1 MLLQAPVWCMRN
13 TMVRLISRTILI
25 VLGCFIACLLPF
37 FGDIMGFIGAIG
49 FTPMDFILPQFLW
62 IAAYKPKGPK
72 KWFALLVA
80 GIYTIIGIMAAIGAV
95 RSIVNNAVTY
105 HLFANL

>member
-1 MLLQAPVWCMRN
+1 MCLWGVGRVHAMGKVICIASLQGPEAQWCLCR
-13 TMVRLISRTILI
+13 
-25 VLGCFIACLLPF
+25 
-37 FGDIMGFIGAIG
+37 
-49 FTPMDFILPQFLW
+49 
-62 IAAYKPKGPK
+62 